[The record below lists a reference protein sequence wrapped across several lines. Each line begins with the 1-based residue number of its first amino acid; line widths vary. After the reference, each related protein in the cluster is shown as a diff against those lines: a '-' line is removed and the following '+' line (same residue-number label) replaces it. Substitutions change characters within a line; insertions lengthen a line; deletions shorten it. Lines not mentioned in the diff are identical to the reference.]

1 MQLKKGWWLTTSTG
15 KNWVAYQP
23 KENGKFYREF
33 TAKNFQEAK
42 AIAMMIIKEY
52 ESRQRPSSKL

>member
-1 MQLKKGWWLTTSTG
+1 MHLTDTYHLTASIGKHWLVYS
-15 KNWVAYQP
+15 
-23 KENGKFYREF
+23 ENGKFYKEF

-52 ESRQRPSSKL
+52 ESGQRSSSKL